1 MRLSDLIESTTEQD
15 DLLGNLEE
23 MIVRA
28 KARGFSQMST
38 PTVLAKLESMGYV
51 LEMENLLELLSTI
64 TSVGAANR
72 EVIKLDNALP
82 PSPENNEEGKKI
94 VQKMA
99 SKQLMKDRKP

>member
-1 MRLSDLIESTTEQD
+1 MRFSDLVESTTEQD
-15 DLLGNLEE
+15 DLLSNLEE

-51 LEMENLLELLSTI
+51 VEMENLLDLLGTIST
-64 TSVGAANR
+64 VGAANR
-72 EVIKLDNALP
+72 EFIKLDNALP
-82 PSPENNEEGKKI
+82 PSPEDDEEGKEQ